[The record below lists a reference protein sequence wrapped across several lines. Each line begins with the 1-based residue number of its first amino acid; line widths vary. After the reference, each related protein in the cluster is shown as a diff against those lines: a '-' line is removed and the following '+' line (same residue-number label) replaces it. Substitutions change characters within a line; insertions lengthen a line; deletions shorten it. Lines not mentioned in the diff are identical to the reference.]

1 MWKSHRYHLG
11 TVGGANQAVRCDF
24 VSESPEEHT
33 GSINAQFGDR
43 MRECRELRSWS
54 QRQVAEL
61 LQAVGIKLDPS
72 AITRIE
78 RGTRDVKLSEA
89 IAIAD
94 VLGFDL
100 DSIAY
105 SPEERFRMDEWAL
118 HQIVLKARKGLLDAI
133 RFTDRMANRTD
144 LETEQA
150 LVEKRGLPDIAALYT
165 DILYRTSA
173 LKHGGR
179 MGVDGDNFALYYND
193 SDLKVKERIVD
204 VVTRGILISERELDE
219 MQTENSI
226 QQIKHLKIA
235 EEVKAQLEAKNDVP
249 ET

>member
-1 MWKSHRYHLG
+1 M
-11 TVGGANQAVRCDF
+11 
-24 VSESPEEHT
+24 
-33 GSINAQFGDR
+33 
-43 MRECRELRSWS
+43 
-54 QRQVAEL
+54 
-61 LQAVGIKLDPS
+61 
-72 AITRIE
+72 
-78 RGTRDVKLSEA
+78 KLSEA

>member
-1 MWKSHRYHLG
+1 MSENLG
-11 TVGGANQAVRCDF
+11 
-24 VSESPEEHT
+24 EHS

-54 QRQVAEL
+54 QRQVADL

-118 HQIVLKARKGLLDAI
+118 RQIVIKARRGLLDAI

-144 LETEQA
+144 LETEEG

-165 DILYRTSA
+165 DILDRTTA
-173 LKHGGR
+173 LKRGGH

-193 SDLKVKERIVD
+193 DPDLKVKERIVE

-219 MQTENSI
+219 IQTEKSI
-226 QQIKHLKIA
+226 QQIKQLNVA
-235 EEVKAQLEAKNDVP
+235 EEVRAQLEVKSDVP
-249 ET
+249 EA